1 MIASQIRFGAIPITA
16 LYRGERLIYRRD
28 NGVELVEADYTGYGV
43 TVRCGKDGVVYL
55 DGQVNGVS
63 ALFVRLSHMLVTGT
77 TNTVMADPDW
87 VIVPAGKTTTLRVE
101 ALAGSCDNVTD
112 GFNIVLR
119 DSGNG
124 AAVNCKFA
132 EGMRTATAAHAN
144 ALAVFCLYLKAG
156 CVFRHLEVLPGI
168 TVT

>member
-1 MIASQIRFGAIPITA
+1 MILSQIRRGKLPVVAG
-16 LYRGERLIYRRD
+16 YRGERLIYRRD

-43 TVRCGKDGVVYL
+43 TVKCSNGVVCV
-55 DGQVNGVS
+55 DGQVRDVS
-63 ALFVRLSHMLVTGT
+63 ALFVRLSHSLVTGT
-77 TNTVMADPDW
+77 TNTVMADPSW
-87 VIVPAGKTTTLRVE
+87 IIVPAGKTTTLAVE

-132 EGMRTATAAHAN
+132 EGMRKATAAHPN

-156 CVFRHLEVLPGI
+156 CVFHRLTVLPSI
-168 TVT
+168 LYQ